1 MAQYR
6 LEAKVI
12 RRADGRSATAAAA
25 YRSGSCIRDSRTGQT
40 FDYSHRRGVMHSRL
54 VMPMNVNRWRQT
66 GDDRAEF
73 WNEIELHN
81 KRKDS
86 VVAREL
92 ILNLPFELP
101 SAAQVELAEK
111 FSRHIADR
119 YQIAVDCC
127 IHEPKKQEVGDPR
140 NVHAHLLLSTNT
152 LTDSGIGKKCRS
164 LDAVAMQRHVDER
177 NQIDL
182 LREEWCDM
190 QNRYL
195 SLHCSQIQP
204 VSHLSYADRGIEK
217 IPSLH
222 LGPSE
227 TAHQRKE
234 KNKDKASSNSIII
247 FNKLASELNSQDG
260 SPSEIQKEIE
270 LLEIGLRDL
279 YDENVVTTEDARSS
293 EAVERFKDLYSEVNA
308 LSGDRHEAKV
318 LLVAAKLESMSMQY
332 FYRPELDSIKRRKRP
347 ANDDDLL
354 MLAAAIAEAARRLL
368 NVILRSLGMHEIAP
382 FGFSNQVTTHA
393 SRLLNQ
399 DAHVLALTK
408 VALYA
413 SFVVENPNSR
423 AGMAWRN
430 VLNSSYQR
438 VPVTEHRG
446 IRDDSLIGFCI
457 SGLLAAD
464 QIQEEDAL
472 LLGDVSSSNKL
483 HARDMAIESLKE
495 ITLSL
500 RTYEEAATRQ
510 IMRLQAALRRLF
522 WSHADMH
529 PTQVRSE
536 LLTQMQE
543 LKWAA
548 DRLNSSSDMATRG
561 ADVNR
566 ARN

>member
-12 RRADGRSATAAAA
+12 RRTDGRSATAAAA

-54 VMPMNVNRWRQT
+54 VMPMDVNRWCQT
-66 GDDRAEF
+66 GDDRSEF

-101 SAAQVELAEK
+101 STAQVELAEE

-127 IHEPKKQEVGDPR
+127 IHEPKKQGVGDPR

-152 LTDSGIGKKCRS
+152 LTNSGIGKKCRS
-164 LDAVAMQRHVDER
+164 LDAVAMQRHEGER

-195 SLHCSQIQP
+195 SRHCPQIQS
-204 VSHLSYADRGIEK
+204 VSHLSYSDRGIEK

-279 YDENVVTTEDARSS
+279 YDENVVTTDDARSS

-308 LSGDRHEAKV
+308 LSGDRHEAKA

-332 FYRPELDSIKRRKRP
+332 FYRPEFDSIKRRKRP
-347 ANDDDLL
+347 ASDDDLL
-354 MLAAAIAEAARRLL
+354 MLAAAIAEAVRRLL
-368 NVILRSLGMHEIAP
+368 NVILRAFGMHEIAP
-382 FGFSNQVTTHA
+382 FDFSNQVTTHA
-393 SRLLNQ
+393 SRLINQ

-413 SFVVENPNSR
+413 SYVVENQNSR
-423 AGMAWRN
+423 AGTAWRD

-438 VPVTEHRG
+438 VPVMEHRG
-446 IRDDSLIGFCI
+446 LSDDLLIGFCI

-464 QIQEEDAL
+464 QIREEDAL
-472 LLGDVSSSNKL
+472 MLGNFAGAGKL
-483 HARDMAIESLKE
+483 HERDLVVESLREISLTLRAHKE
-495 ITLSL
+495 AS
-500 RTYEEAATRQ
+500 ARQ
-510 IMRLQAALRRLF
+510 IMRLQTALRRLF
-522 WSHADMH
+522 WSHAEMH
-529 PTQVRSE
+529 HDQVRSE
-536 LLTQMQE
+536 LLAQIQQ
-543 LKWAA
+543 LKCTD
-548 DRLNSSSDMATRG
+548 DRLNASTDTAPPRIGVDQARG
-561 ADVNR
+561 
-566 ARN
+566 